1 MSDLSGKPDYRGPAV
16 LAFDTPAAEFE
27 VQIDLRGHSQPI
39 DGIFRWY
46 GRVRPHEEL
55 REFMDAAGSS
65 RKGRLSTDSGE
76 AAVLVSDVDFWGR
89 YRLQGTGMPPYPV
102 EPETDRD
109 SDVGAIDAGAPS
121 PESRALQ
128 RALALIEPAELRGT
142 ADTTDGYVELLG
154 GTPAPSPTA
163 ASRAMNNPV
172 VASIYEK
179 LWRPAGVAMMGVG
192 GISMSAERAKAAA
205 DLRLSGDMRVL
216 DVASGPGNFTKYLSN
231 HLSGEGVAV
240 GFDIS
245 EQMIRRAVRDNRGP
259 HAAYVRGDARTLP
272 FADNTFDAV
281 CCFAALYL
289 IPQPLDVVEELVRVL
304 RPGGRIAIMTSYG
317 RSAAPVKSVLGAVS
331 GRLGV
336 RMFEKDQFTSIF
348 SAGGMTEI
356 EQEVRGLAQFV
367 SATNARASER
377 I

>member
-1 MSDLSGKPDYRGPAV
+1 
-16 LAFDTPAAEFE
+16 
-27 VQIDLRGHSQPI
+27 
-39 DGIFRWY
+39 
-46 GRVRPHEEL
+46 
-55 REFMDAAGSS
+55 
-65 RKGRLSTDSGE
+65 
-76 AAVLVSDVDFWGR
+76 
-89 YRLQGTGMPPYPV
+89 
-102 EPETDRD
+102 
-109 SDVGAIDAGAPS
+109 
-121 PESRALQ
+121 
-128 RALALIEPAELRGT
+128 
-142 ADTTDGYVELLG
+142 
-154 GTPAPSPTA
+154 
-163 ASRAMNNPV
+163 
-172 VASIYEK
+172 
-179 LWRPAGVAMMGVG
+179 
-192 GISMSAERAKAAA
+192 
-205 DLRLSGDMRVL
+205 MRVL
-216 DVASGPGNFTKYLSN
+216 DVASGPGNFTRYLSN

-336 RMFEKDQFTSIF
+336 RMFDKDQFTSIF

>member
-1 MSDLSGKPDYRGPAV
+1 MSDLSGKPDYRGPAT
-16 LAFDTPAAEFE
+16 LTFDNPAAEFD

-55 REFMDAAGSS
+55 QGFMETIGSS
-65 RKGRLSTDSGE
+65 RRGKLSTDSGDVP
-76 AAVLVSDVDFWGR
+76 VLVSDVDYWGR
-89 YRLQGTGMPPYPV
+89 YRLQGTGMPPYPL
-102 EPETDRD
+102 EPEEDQD
-109 SDVGAIDAGAPS
+109 SAADVDVDVP
-121 PESRALQ
+121 PESRALE
-128 RALALIEPAELRGT
+128 RAAALLEPEFRSGAVT
-142 ADTTDGYVELLG
+142 SDGYVELLG
-154 GTPAPSPTA
+154 GTPAPSTTT
-163 ASRAMNNPV
+163 ASRAMNNRL

-179 LWRPAGVAMMGVG
+179 MWRPAGVAMMGVG
-192 GISMSAERAKAAA
+192 GLSMSAERAKAVS

-216 DVASGPGNFTKYLSN
+216 DVASGPGNFTKYLSD
-231 HLSGEGVAV
+231 HLSGDGVAV

-259 HAAYVRGDARTLP
+259 HAAYMRGDAQSLP

-289 IPQPLDVVEELVRVL
+289 IPNPLTVVDELVRVL

-317 RSAAPVKSVLGAVS
+317 RNTAPVRSVVGAVS
-331 GRLGV
+331 GRIGV
-336 RMFEKDQFTSIF
+336 RMFEKEQFTSIF
-348 SAGGMTEI
+348 EACGMTDI

-367 SATNARASER
+367 SATNAS
-377 I
+377 